1 MKTKATA
8 FLGIAVLIL
17 GLGVLST
24 STIFAGGPP
33 KLTAEAV
40 VDHTDDFALGVHQ
53 KIPANHV
60 DVEGALVTMVVTKN
74 QVTIQIRTT
83 DLRRNKVISVWGN
96 HPEINGGKNYNL
108 TGGMSGGNGS
118 GNFTG
123 STKVPSGFD
132 PDGFK
137 VILQDHGDPIPG
149 LVDEQKS
156 TPKAGCGVGEPNEG
170 DCILPVQTTTF
181 VIP

>member
-1 MKTKATA
+1 MIRKTTA
-8 FLGIAVLIL
+8 FLGITLLIL
-17 GLGVLST
+17 AFGVLST
-24 STIFAGGPP
+24 STIFAGGAT
-33 KLTAEAV
+33 KHTAV
-40 VDHTDDFALGVHQ
+40 VIDHTNDFVDGVHQ
-53 KIPANHV
+53 KIPANHDV
-60 DVEGALVTMVVTKN
+60 VEGAVVTMVVTKD
-74 QVTIQIRTT
+74 QLTIQVRTT
-83 DLRRNKVISVWGN
+83 DLRPNKVISVWGN
-96 HPEINGGKNYNL
+96 HADLNGGKSYNL
-108 TGGMSGGNGS
+108 AGGMSGGNGS

-156 TPKAGCGVGEPNEG
+156 TPKAGCGVGEPNED